1 MAFYTDGS
9 AHPNPGPGGWG
20 IVFEMDNI
28 VLQTQSKQYKGP
40 VTNNQMEL
48 EAVLH
53 IMKHYSGKPFE
64 EAKEFADLKVP
75 TVYCDSSYVVNT
87 FNNWMFRWAN
97 NDWKNS
103 SNKTPEN
110 LDLIKEYYDLYQQGY
125 RIDLRKVAGHA
136 GNEFNELADR
146 LATGKEKGDVIW

>member
-64 EAKEFADLKVP
+64 EAKEYADLKVP

-87 FNNWMFRWAN
+87 FNDWMFRWAN

>member
-1 MAFYTDGS
+1 MGITLYTDGS

-20 IVFEMDNI
+20 LVAVATGNV
-28 VLQTQSKQYKGP
+28 VLDKISRQYPGP

-48 EAVLH
+48 EAVVYALRQWG
-53 IMKHYSGKPFE
+53 I
-64 EAKEFADLKVP
+64 KEDDQWGRP
-75 TVYCDSSYVVNT
+75 EPIVYCDSSYVVNT
-87 FNNWMFRWAN
+87 FTDWMFRWAN

-125 RIDLRKVAGHA
+125 RIDLRKIAGHA
-136 GNEFNELADR
+136 GHEWNEMADR
-146 LATGKEKGDVIW
+146 LATGKENM

>member
-28 VLQTQSKQYKGP
+28 VLQTQSKQYEGP

-64 EAKEFADLKVP
+64 EAKEYADLKVP

-87 FNNWMFRWAN
+87 FNDWMFRWAN

-110 LDLIKEYYDLYQQGY
+110 LDLIKEYYNLYQQGY

-146 LATGKEKGDVIW
+146 LATGKEKGDIVW